1 MLHFIRTTSTR
12 TGLVVTAY
20 LDRTEYPRGLK
31 PDPQSIRRLRLKT
44 SKTLPQWNY
53 TIAPN
58 L

>member
-1 MLHFIRTTSTR
+1 MDK
-12 TGLVVTAY
+12 V
-20 LDRTEYPRGLK
+20 ELK